1 MMMNIRSFHS
11 LSVMLAFYVSTGAAS
26 TGPCADDLTHTFVL
40 NYDNSIA
47 VNCSWITK
55 NIKKVATRKA
65 TYCPTQMGKCPV
77 TCDNCTSAPTTSPIK
92 APTTSPTTSPT
103 KAPSAGPCV
112 DSGTYQWLNG
122 LGVSVD
128 CSWLTKNPI
137 RTAKRAANYCQN
149 TDVFFAC
156 CSTCQD

>member
-1 MMMNIRSFHS
+1 MMMNIRSFLS

-55 NIKKVATRKA
+55 NMKKVATRKA

-77 TCDNCTSAPTTSPIK
+77 TCDNCTSAPTTSP
-92 APTTSPTTSPT
+92 TE
-103 KAPSAGPCV
+103 
-112 DSGTYQWLNG
+112 
-122 LGVSVD
+122 
-128 CSWLTKNPI
+128 
-137 RTAKRAANYCQN
+137 
-149 TDVFFAC
+149 
-156 CSTCQD
+156 